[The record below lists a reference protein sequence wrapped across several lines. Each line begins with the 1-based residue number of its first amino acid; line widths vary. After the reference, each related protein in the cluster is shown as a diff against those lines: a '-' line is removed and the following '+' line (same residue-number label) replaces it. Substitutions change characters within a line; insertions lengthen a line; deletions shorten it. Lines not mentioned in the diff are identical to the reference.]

1 MSQNNVIGQL
11 DNQSALKTD
20 FDELTKLAESDDLKA
35 DLKQA
40 KLESQFDKIKQ
51 EQARIE
57 FDSSPIG
64 LWQAAIRECVPP
76 ALSIVPDFAL
86 SDDETEAL
94 ANGLAPALAKHFP
107 LNGELSLPVEF
118 TAIVTLYIVFNP
130 KIQVMRAKKAE
141 ALKEVNP
148 DAPKD

>member
-1 MSQNNVIGQL
+1 MSLQKSEGV
-11 DNQSALKTD
+11 SVVVSD
-20 FDELTKLAESDDLKA
+20 FDELEKLAESEDLKA

-51 EQARIE
+51 EQAQNE
-57 FDSSPIG
+57 FDSTPIG

-76 ALSIVPDFAL
+76 ALSIVPDFAINEE
-86 SDDETEAL
+86 ETEAL

-107 LNGELSLPVEF
+107 LDGALVLPVELV
-118 TAIVTLYIVFNP
+118 AVVTMYIVFNP